1 MIEFLEGRLI
11 EKTPTHLVIDVGG
24 VGYFVNI
31 SLYTYGK
38 VGTEEKIKVH
48 THLSIKEDAH
58 TLYGFLEKE
67 ERELFRQLISVN
79 GVGAGTARMILS
91 SLSPSEVSQ
100 AIAKGDAGTLQ
111 RIKGIGAKSAL
122 RIIIDLKDKI
132 RTDDSHLLLKGS
144 GNTMRDESLSALL
157 ALGFG
162 KAQIEKVM
170 DGLAKKGESP
180 STVEELIKLALK
192 NL

>member
-38 VGTEEKIKVH
+38 LGSEEKIKVH

-58 TLYGFLEKE
+58 TLYGFLERE

-100 AIAKGDAGTLQ
+100 AIANGDAGTLQ

-132 RTDDSHLLLKGS
+132 KTDDTHLLLKGS
-144 GNTMRDESLSALL
+144 GNTMRDEALSALL

-170 DGLAKKGESP
+170 DSLAKKGESP
-180 STVEELIKLALK
+180 STVEEMIKLALK